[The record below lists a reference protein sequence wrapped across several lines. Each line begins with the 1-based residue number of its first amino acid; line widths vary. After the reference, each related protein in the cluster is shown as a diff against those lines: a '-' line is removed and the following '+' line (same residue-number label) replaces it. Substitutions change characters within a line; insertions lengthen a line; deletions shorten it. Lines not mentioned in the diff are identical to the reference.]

1 MPNIR
6 IVVALV
12 AALTVF
18 GIAPAQAEDP
28 PPAVDAARQ
37 NERFAIAPGT
47 ESLFGDLLGKGET
60 LAGACKLSDGQIQRT
75 SVLATYTCG
84 DEAKVVLEL
93 LHPTSAPAGAARTDR
108 FAIGVKSGTPPAGL
122 VEAVADKIRAR
133 EAGFQ
138 WVEVGGDRGPLVEGA
153 AAKRRKLLYAGVA
166 VAAIVVL
173 WILRRR
179 AARRAP
185 TA

>member
-6 IVVALV
+6 IVVALI

-18 GIAPAQAEDP
+18 GIAPAKAEDP

-47 ESLFGDLLGKGET
+47 EALFGDLLGKGET
-60 LAGACKLSDGQIQRT
+60 LPGGCTLSDGEIQRT

-84 DEAKVVLEL
+84 EAKVVLEL
-93 LHPTSAPAGAARTDR
+93 LHPTSAPSGGARTER
-108 FAIGVKSGTPPAGL
+108 FAIGVKSGTPPSGL
-122 VEAVADKIRAR
+122 VEAVADRIRAR

-138 WVEVGGDRGPLVEGA
+138 WVEVGGGRGPIAEGA
-153 AAKRRKLLYAGVA
+153 AAHRRKLLFAGAA

-173 WILRRR
+173 WVLRRR
-179 AARRAP
+179 AARRTP